1 MAVLSAWIVSTSA
14 LPFLCF
20 IWGTRAQQAFR
31 TEPRNLTVRMGDTAV
46 LKCEV
51 LRASGTVQWV
61 KDGLL
66 LGPHRALPGFPRYS
80 MTGNPKR
87 GQFHLRIDDA
97 QFEDEAS
104 YECQAAQS
112 ESSTAIMSSSA
123 WITMQIPPSRPHFE
137 VSVAEPWVAG
147 RKYAVI
153 CVATDAKPEADITLF
168 KDGVELTGV
177 ESVTTS
183 GSKDKLLNTHAQ
195 VTVIPLSTDNGKL
208 LTCRAKNPA
217 LLRPVESSMT
227 MSVYFPPQPP
237 VIVGLEKDEVSA
249 GRTILLKCVSFGGNP
264 LATLHWTKNGEVLS
278 KTWEE
283 DSVAQKSTSEIRL
296 KITPEDNQ
304 AVLCCESIN
313 VVSPSAA
320 SVCRT
325 ITVLFEPAEVTV
337 LGSPA
342 AIEGQLLSLSCSAGS
357 SNPPAQIRWWLGH
370 KELNTTV
377 AVLEE
382 GDNGGMKTTS
392 NVTHRV
398 SREEDGLTLT
408 CEAFNKGTRFS
419 KVHTSI
425 LRVYYP
431 PQRVW
436 LEGPPEDIPLHSG
449 TTVRLICFSSGGN
462 PAGDLIFYKNG
473 RVVDAMKQT
482 AFDRGVTRELLL
494 VLSATDNMATYRCDA
509 TNEAEQTISAQTRLM
524 VYYPALSMSIRAS
537 EEHPKRGQ
545 TITLECLS
553 GPSNPAAEVTW
564 SMGTQ
569 RSARVQPRPAPADP
583 GGGGRRGR
591 HPAPGLGQSARG
603 LVRLDSPAGE
613 AGQREDSARLLGR
626 RLLAGDLERDQ
637 EGRRGLHRPVLQ
649 RRGRQPHLHHPGRP
663 ICSQRGSREEPSVC
677 GPGGDGRPDMCGR
690 RQPRDAGHVL
700 LDLAVKPELLRGV
713 RWRKVASRGDQTT
726 TAEVACRAEGVPRV
740 EFFWQKNGVP
750 MDFVHPRYAERT
762 LREGSFYTSTVQV
775 VNVSALLDYAVFTC
789 IARNFLGEDKLDV
802 QLVSPSHPDPPSMFQ
817 LVTSTHDSVTL
828 EWTPGFDGGLRQRFR
843 IRYLWGRSLS
853 FQYVDV
859 FPPTASI
866 FTVTGLHPLTTYNFS
881 LNALNKMGES
891 SYADSDAVLSIT
903 TKESPQLEEAP
914 VDTDSDSHSVSILP
928 TYLTVT
934 FTLLFGVLLA
944 LNSVGCYFG
953 VRWKRN
959 RAAARDSSVSE
970 GKKAEDE
977 RSSQSTAN
985 NFNKY
990 ESGEKINATAQRTLL
1005 IDSGSET
1012 DSNIYES
1019 YAAES
1024 CHYYYPTVDY
1034 VPRLAPHPEEA
1045 VGSRLSQDPRGRP
1058 PEDGL
1063 YQDVLPSS
1071 PPPSV
1076 DLRLL
1081 DQWGPPA
1088 CYQQGP
1094 GSGRELEPRQ
1104 IQRASD
1110 LPFELRGELV

>member
-1 MAVLSAWIVSTSA
+1 MTSRLLVPSHPMGPHFALVWGKNMRVNIGWSQEAEQGMLSAVHISP
-14 LPFLCF
+14 L
-20 IWGTRAQQAFR
+20 
-31 TEPRNLTVRMGDTAV
+31 
-46 LKCEV
+46 
-51 LRASGTVQWV
+51 
-61 KDGLL
+61 
-66 LGPHRALPGFPRYS
+66 
-80 MTGNPKR
+80 

-123 WITMQIPPSRPHFE
+123 WITMQSKTVPRQVPPSRPHFE

-147 RKYAVI
+147 RKYAVV

-249 GRTILLKCVSFGGNP
+249 GRTILLKCVSVGGNP

-296 KITPEDNQ
+296 RITPEDNQ
-304 AVLCCESIN
+304 
-313 VVSPSAA
+313 
-320 SVCRT
+320 
-325 ITVLFEPAEVTV
+325 
-337 LGSPA
+337 
-342 AIEGQLLSLSCSAGS
+342 
-357 SNPPAQIRWWLGH
+357 
-370 KELNTTV
+370 
-377 AVLEE
+377 
-382 GDNGGMKTTS
+382 GDNGGMRTTS

-436 LEGPPEDIPLHSG
+436 LEGPPEDVPLHSG

-591 HPAPGLGQSARG
+591 HPAPGLGQSTRG
-603 LVRLDSPAGE
+603 LVRLESPAGE

-663 ICSQRGSREEPSVC
+663 ICSQRGSREESGVC
-677 GPGGDGRPDMCGR
+677 GSGGDGRPDLCGR

-843 IRYLWGRSLS
+843 IRYVWGRSLS

-866 FTVTGLHPLTTYNFS
+866 FSVTGLHPLTTYNFS

-891 SYADSDAVLSIT
+891 SYADSDAVLSVT
-903 TKESPQLEEAP
+903 TKERPQLEEAP
-914 VDTDSDSHSVSILP
+914 VDSDSDSHSVSVLP

-1045 VGSRLSQDPRGRP
+1045 DGSRLSQDPRGRP

-1088 CYQQGP
+1088 RYQQGP